1 MSSVSP
7 GIDSYRHTKRL
18 KEARMSPHLHR
29 LLMTENLAQL
39 RRTYRVYRNSPEATE
54 FTARTRIW
62 SAQHGRA

>member
-1 MSSVSP
+1 
-7 GIDSYRHTKRL
+7 
-18 KEARMSPHLHR
+18 MSPHLHR